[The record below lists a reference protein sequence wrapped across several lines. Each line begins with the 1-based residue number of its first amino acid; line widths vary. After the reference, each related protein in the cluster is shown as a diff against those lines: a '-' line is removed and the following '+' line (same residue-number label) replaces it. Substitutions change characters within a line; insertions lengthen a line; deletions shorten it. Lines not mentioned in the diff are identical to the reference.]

1 MALRI
6 PVFGSVE
13 QNSHLA
19 STSKYSGKIFRISV
33 A

>member
-13 QNSHLA
+13 QNNRLA
-19 STSKYSGKIFRISV
+19 ITTKHSGKIFRTSV

>member
-19 STSKYSGKIFRISV
+19 ITSKYSNKIFRSLV